1 MEASFSSNKPYMLRA
16 VYEWIIDNDATPYL
30 LIDANQDSVCV
41 PQQHIQ
47 NGQIVLNVEPSAI
60 QNWFSDNDAIS
71 FSARFSG
78 KAMNIFIP
86 MTALLAIYAQEN
98 GLGMAFPPE
107 EEIQSV
113 ISEVKNNDSKLQI
126 IENRDDATFES
137 ASSEITSDADSNNAN
152 SDVQKDQSEEQ
163 KSAEVVSIKT
173 KKISHLKVIK

>member
-30 LIDANQDSVCV
+30 LVDANQASVCV

-86 MTALLAIYAQEN
+86 MSALLAIYAQEN

-107 EEIQSV
+107 EEIQGV
-113 ISEVKNNDSKLQI
+113 ISDVENNESKFQVI
-126 IENRDDATFES
+126 DCRDEATLDS
-137 ASSEITSDADSNNAN
+137 ASSDTNTDSLN
-152 SDVQKDQSEEQ
+152 SDNQEERPIAQ
-163 KSAEVVSIKT
+163 KSGGVVSIKA
-173 KKISHLKVIK
+173 KKASHLKVIK

>member
-16 VYEWIIDNDATPYL
+16 VYDWIIDNDATPYL
-30 LIDANQDSVCV
+30 LVDANQASVCV
-41 PQQHIQ
+41 PTQHIQ

-107 EEIQSV
+107 EAIEGTIPKV
-113 ISEVKNNDSKLQI
+113 ENNDSKFQI
-126 IENRDDATFES
+126 IENRDDVTLDT
-137 ASSEITSDADSNNAN
+137 ASSGIGSDTDINNSN
-152 SDVQKDQSEEQ
+152 SDSQEEQ
-163 KSAEVVSIKT
+163 SAEQKLAEVVSIKT
-173 KKISHLKVIK
+173 KKSSHLKVIK